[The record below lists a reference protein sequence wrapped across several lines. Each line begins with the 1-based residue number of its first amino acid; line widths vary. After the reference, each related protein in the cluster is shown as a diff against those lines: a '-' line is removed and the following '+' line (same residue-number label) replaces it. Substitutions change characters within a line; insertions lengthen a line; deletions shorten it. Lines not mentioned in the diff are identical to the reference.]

1 MLPCYHILGAVFR
14 NETDLT
20 RKTKVQQKWPQS
32 TGGRSMICSCSTG
45 RLPEV
50 DRGLSMVE

>member
-32 TGGRSMICSCSTG
+32 TGGRSMICSCSIG